1 MSKFTE
7 DISGLT
13 LMFCAQRNIQIS
25 EEQVK
30 DLSELLEMYAEK
42 YYSKQAEEAIRLHFK
57 YFK

>member
-1 MSKFTE
+1 MSKFAE

-57 YFK
+57 